1 MFNPFKKTVD
11 RNRSFLSS
19 LGMERSQMYMLAG
32 FVLAVFALIT
42 ILGREPA
49 EDATAAGVVAPAE
62 TDAVPHD
69 PKITVGGM
77 QENVGEV
84 PDRESGG

>member
-1 MFNPFKKTVD
+1 MLNPFKKTVD
-11 RNRSFLSS
+11 RKRGFLSS
-19 LGMERSQMYMLAG
+19 MGMERSQAYMLAG
-32 FVLAVFALIT
+32 FALAVFALIT
-42 ILGREPA
+42 ILGGESA
-49 EDATAAGVVAPAE
+49 QESTGTEVVAPAE
-62 TDAVPHD
+62 TDAAPHD